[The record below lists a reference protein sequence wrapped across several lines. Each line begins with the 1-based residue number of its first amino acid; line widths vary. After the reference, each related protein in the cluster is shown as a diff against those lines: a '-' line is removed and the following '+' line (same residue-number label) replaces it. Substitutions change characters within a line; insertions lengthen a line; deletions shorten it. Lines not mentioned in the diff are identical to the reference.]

1 MMHIHSSGHVSSN
14 AKLGNNVKIDL
25 FSIVHDSVVIR
36 DRVRINS
43 YCEWHL
49 KGVGISGA
57 SSHSGR
63 RSFITALSGKGI
75 SVRVLAALAGH
86 RSLSS
91 ILPYIDASDD
101 MKRQAVELI
110 G

>member
-1 MMHIHSSGHVSSN
+1 VSSN
-14 AKLGNNVKIDL
+14 AKLGNNVKIDP

-63 RSFITALSGKGI
+63 RTGLTNLAERGVG
-75 SVRVLAALAGH
+75 VRVLMALAGP
-86 RSLSS
+86 RSMATTRR
-91 ILPYIDASDD
+91 YIDLRPV
-101 MKRQAVELI
+101 MFKAVVKLV
-110 G
+110 